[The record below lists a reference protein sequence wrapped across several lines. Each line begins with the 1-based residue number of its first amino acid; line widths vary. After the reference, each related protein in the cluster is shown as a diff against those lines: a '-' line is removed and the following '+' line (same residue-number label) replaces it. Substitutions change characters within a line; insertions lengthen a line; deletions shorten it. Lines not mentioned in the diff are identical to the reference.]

1 MNLPVDG
8 EPLEVLDIF
17 KSTPKQHLLG
27 LLGGAVWCTGMVASL
42 AAAGAPPAAQVNT
55 VEGCFL
61 AQGFPLIA
69 ALWGILAWKE
79 LKGADLRV
87 KLLALFMFLLFVC
100 GLLLISQAPL
110 HMRAA

>member
-1 MNLPVDG
+1 
-8 EPLEVLDIF
+8 
-17 KSTPKQHLLG
+17 
-27 LLGGAVWCTGMVASL
+27 
-42 AAAGAPPAAQVNT
+42 